1 MSEESLCSR
10 GASSVYT
17 EIELQASGK
26 VPFPGQRTNLSSAL
40 FHSIAIPT
48 HRLADGFDETRVGI
62 CRFHLQVWKE
72 R

>member
-10 GASSVYT
+10 GAGSVYI
-17 EIELQASGK
+17 EIELQASAE
-26 VPFPGQRTNLSSAL
+26 VPFPDQRINLSSAL

-48 HRLADGFDETRVGI
+48 HSLADGFDGTRVDI
-62 CRFHLQVWKE
+62 RRFHLQAWKE